1 MDTTIKRYSM
11 YIDGEFVDAPSTMS
25 VVNPATEKIISEVP
39 QATQEHINTAVLAA
53 QKAQPAWAKL
63 PAIKR
68 ASYLH
73 ETATAIR
80 TKRDYLAK
88 VIAEEQGKVLPLA
101 LVEVDFTADYLDYM
115 A

>member
-1 MDTTIKRYSM
+1 MDTTVKRYSM
-11 YIDGEFVDAPSTMS
+11 CIDGEFVDAPSTIS

-68 ASYLH
+68 ASYL
-73 ETATAIR
+73 TRSPPQSGQSATTSQKSSPKNRAR
-80 TKRDYLAK
+80 SYASLSSK
-88 VIAEEQGKVLPLA
+88 
-101 LVEVDFTADYLDYM
+101 
-115 A
+115 